1 MVTCVWRFSLCR
13 PFCPFSFLVC
23 NQVFFPASTP
33 TRRSRH
39 LCYILSRLS
48 RHYPVFT
55 PRPGFHA
62 AIPVSTPPR
71 AFTLD
76 HNRVEDSLP
85 RLRIVFVY
93 FSTCGLFRRTNHYP
107 PTGPAPGHTTTQPFH
122 TRHSRA
128 ANRQLETPLSES
140 FRSSREN
147 KYNRP
152 GCPLPMVPGEA
163 SSVVGRTQTQK

>member
-33 TRRSRH
+33 TRLPRQPGYHATRV
-39 LCYILSRLS
+39 YILSRLS
-48 RHYPVFT
+48 RHYPAF
-55 PRPGFHA
+55 
-62 AIPVSTPPR
+62 TPPR

-76 HNRVEDSLP
+76 HNKVEDSLP

-107 PTGPAPGHTTTQPFH
+107 PTGPAPGYTTTQPFH
-122 TRHSRA
+122 NYEEGTRVFA
-128 ANRQLETPLSES
+128 IV
-140 FRSSREN
+140 
-147 KYNRP
+147 KYCLHFWARGNYH
-152 GCPLPMVPGEA
+152 G
-163 SSVVGRTQTQK
+163 QKNSKVYPNLGKCA